1 MTPNL
6 CGVERLVRIAI
17 RLGLVYIAA
26 AVTPAA
32 PDLLGFI
39 GIITCVTA
47 AVGWCPIYEQLGVS
61 SQATVWHIRLLL
73 PYKSKGLDR
82 RLSKASRTPGT
93 TYGQR

>member
-17 RLGLVYIAA
+17 GLGSVYIAA

-32 PDLLGFI
+32 SELLGFI

-61 SQATVWHIRLLL
+61 SQTTAWRIRLLR
-73 PYKSKGLDR
+73 PYK
-82 RLSKASRTPGT
+82 
-93 TYGQR
+93 